1 MDSIPISRYCV
12 GYYWSLA
19 YLQNGP
25 YDDNI
30 SKLVRS
36 PAVVYR
42 PTTPNPILQ
51 INVVCPFSDSNVI
64 VGGIRAQD
72 IALVP
77 RCTCVEEN
85 QFQSLQTQPR
95 NAAFNGNFA
104 DYDIRQEHTVMG
116 WISQESWK
124 GQVVPVPFSGPVQ
137 AGDTSTK
144 GAVFVQH
151 VHLRSPILTTL

>member
-1 MDSIPISRYCV
+1 MSRYCV

-19 YLQNGP
+19 HIQNGP
-25 YDDNI
+25 YADDI

-36 PAVVYR
+36 SAVVYR
-42 PTTPNPILQ
+42 PTVTNPILQ
-51 INVVCPFSDSNVI
+51 FKVVCPVSDSNVI
-64 VGGIRAQD
+64 VGGIRTQD

-85 QFQSLQTQPR
+85 QFQSLQTQPQ

-104 DYDIRQEHTVMG
+104 DYDVRQEYPVLG

-124 GQVVPVPFSGPVQ
+124 GQVVPVPFSGPIQ

-144 GAVFVQH
+144 GAVFVQYI
-151 VHLRSPILTTL
+151 HLGSPILTTL